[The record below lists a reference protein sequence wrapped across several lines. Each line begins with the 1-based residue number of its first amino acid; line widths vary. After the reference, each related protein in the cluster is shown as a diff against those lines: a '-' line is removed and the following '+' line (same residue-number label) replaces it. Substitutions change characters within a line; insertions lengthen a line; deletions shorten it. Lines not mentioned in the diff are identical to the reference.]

1 MKAEGK
7 KILPP
12 LSVDLFQSW
21 DFGRTC
27 QFWLD
32 LLLLNPLI
40 QPQLQAFGLG
50 SSVDSGEAKD
60 DQIPYGGKFA
70 SQVSMITKHLDLTRR
85 KFLSVDSHSLFLFD
99 TSSMSSHD
107 LNLATD
113 NSQRDSLCQNDRL
126 RESSI
131 SVKAT

>member
-50 SSVDSGEAKD
+50 SSVDSGEAKMTK
-60 DQIPYGGKFA
+60 YLMAGNL
-70 SQVSMITKHLDLTRR
+70 QVKLP
-85 KFLSVDSHSLFLFD
+85 
-99 TSSMSSHD
+99 
-107 LNLATD
+107 
-113 NSQRDSLCQNDRL
+113 
-126 RESSI
+126 
-131 SVKAT
+131 